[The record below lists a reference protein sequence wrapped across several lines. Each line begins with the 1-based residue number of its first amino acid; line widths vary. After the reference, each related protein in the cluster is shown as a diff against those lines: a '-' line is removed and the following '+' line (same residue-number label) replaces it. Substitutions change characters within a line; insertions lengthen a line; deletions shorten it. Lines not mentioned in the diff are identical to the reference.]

1 MKRKDFIQKIGKVGL
16 GMGILSLIR
25 PTNVEGGG
33 YKTTQH

>member
-16 GMGILSLIR
+16 GMGILSYKCR
-25 PTNVEGGG
+25 GGG